1 MYTYM
6 WAPDKQKITEE
17 NGAHLRSESRGG
29 GCAWVGWGGCS
40 FITTKEV
47 KLHWGPYIEN
57 PNR

>member
-1 MYTYM
+1 MS
-6 WAPDKQKITEE
+6 APDKQEITEE